1 MIRSRHI
8 IVALF
13 AAGTAH
19 AVAPAPPLHAATTTC
34 ARHASPSGGDSG
46 PGSAVRPYRSVRR
59 LVAALRDGQVGCLA
73 AGAVFAED
81 VRIGQ
86 GGRPGAP
93 ITLTSAPGGPRA
105 TIHGRLWVTDQA
117 NDVVISRLNLDGRN
131 DRGLPSPTVSG
142 DRVTFARND
151 VTNHHTGTCFLLG
164 SLSGYGP
171 ARGVVIARNRIH
183 NCGRLP
189 ATNRDHGIYVES
201 SYDGRIVDNTIFDNA
216 DRGIQL
222 YPNAQ
227 RTLVASNVID
237 GNGVGIIISGDDG
250 LASSANV
257 VRDNI
262 IANSVQRAN
271 VEAYW
276 PDEHVVGT
284 GNLVTHNC
292 LWNGRRGN
300 VGKQVGFVALG
311 TVVAP
316 PGYVDRRAKRFAL
329 RSTSRC
335 RGFGPR

>member
-8 IVALF
+8 LVAVLAVG
-13 AAGTAH
+13 AAH
-19 AVAPAPPLHAATTTC
+19 VAVPMPMLDAATAC
-34 ARHASPSGGDSG
+34 ARFASPGGDDAG
-46 PGSAVRPYRSVRR
+46 PGSSARPYRSVRR
-59 LVAALRDGQVGCLA
+59 LAMALNDGQVGCLA

-81 VRIGQ
+81 VTIRH

-93 ITLTSAPGGPRA
+93 ITVTGAPGGSRA
-105 TIHGRLWVTDQA
+105 TIRGRLWVTDEA

-183 NCGRLP
+183 DCGRLP

-201 SYDGRIVDNTIFDNA
+201 SYDGRILDNTIFDNA
-216 DRGIQL
+216 DRGVQL

-227 RTLVASNVID
+227 RTLVAHNVID
-237 GNGVGIIISGDDG
+237 GNGVGVIISGDDG

-257 VRDNI
+257 IRDNI
-262 IANSVQRAN
+262 IANSLQRAN

-284 GNLVTHNC
+284 GNLVAHNC

-300 VGKQVGFVALG
+300 VGRQVGFVAQG
-311 TVVAP
+311 TVVAA

-335 RGFGPR
+335 RGFGPRY